1 MQQAVDRRAV
11 ATDNARPDPRRPAAF
26 LCGMVTFVALD
37 HTVPAATLRTR
48 IVTKPC
54 DLVKVTWY
62 SSSFGK
68 FTDIYTHSD
77 QITAP
82 AF

>member
-1 MQQAVDRRAV
+1 MVKRETRRA
-11 ATDNARPDPRRPAAF
+11 AAF
-26 LCGMVTFVALD
+26 LCGGMVAFVALD